1 MTFPQFKPLTLDDKD
16 LYTELV
22 KDFPPVSDLSFS
34 TLMIWWNFQNSA
46 AISQLDDNILINYE
60 LPGDESNSG
69 LSLVGT
75 HEIDASLRAVF
86 AQQRADNQPQRVV
99 HVPQFVVDRIENPC
113 DFSIINERDYDE
125 YIVPVSQLYPLDN
138 LNHNMRRKV
147 KKFLVTT
154 EDAKVEVKSLDLTDV
169 VNQELLLNAS
179 YAWWRAAGHN
189 DKDGNERVAMKIAV
203 ENAEMLEMH
212 NVCLFINNELHG
224 FLMYQISHDKQYA
237 IMNHL
242 KVSYQYPR
250 IFDFL
255 TYKGAGEFAKRGIPF
270 ANFEMDLGIEG
281 LRTHKLELKPTS
293 FFKKYTITPLQNA

>member
-1 MTFPQFKPLTLDDKD
+1 MTFPQFTSLTLNDKD

-46 AISQLDDNILINYE
+46 AISRLDNNLLINYE
-60 LPGDESNSG
+60 LPGDKANSG
-69 LSLVGT
+69 LSLIGT
-75 HEIDASLRAVF
+75 SDIDVSLCAVF
-86 AQQRADNQPQRVV
+86 ARQQADGQLQRLV
-99 HVPQFVVDRIENPC
+99 HVPQFVVDQIENP
-113 DFSIINERDYDE
+113 DNFIITNERDYDE

-147 KKFLVTT
+147 KKFLVAT
-154 EDAKVEVKSLDLTDV
+154 EGTKVEVKSLDLASKAS
-169 VNQELLLNAS
+169 QELLLGAS
-179 YAWWRAAGHN
+179 RKWWHTTGHN
-189 DKDGNERVAMKIAV
+189 DKEGNERVAMKIAV

-250 IFDFL
+250 IFEFL
-255 TYKGAGEFAKRGIPF
+255 TYEGAGEVAKQGIPF